1 MKTTQPTTKKEIF
14 KIQFENHLIVT
25 LIFNTGSKA
34 DKRRSTA
41 NSAATNNNK
50 DEAKEMLKRADDR

>member
-1 MKTTQPTTKKEIF
+1 MEYCGQQKKRF
-14 KIQFENHLIVT
+14 SRCN
-25 LIFNTGSKA
+25 FNNISNFDITGSKA